1 VKTDF
6 MLIEQLVDQVVIM
19 PEDGDVDNNFDGT
32 TDLQM
37 NQIQGFLPL
46 GLGYKFRNFLCL
58 GSCLWVWVTS
68 FVTFLLWF
76 LHLVYRYQ
84 LCRYL

>member
-1 VKTDF
+1 MKTDF

-37 NQIQGFLPL
+37 NQIQEE
-46 GLGYKFRNFLCL
+46 
-58 GSCLWVWVTS
+58 
-68 FVTFLLWF
+68 
-76 LHLVYRYQ
+76 
-84 LCRYL
+84 

>member
-1 VKTDF
+1 

-37 NQIQGFLPL
+37 NQIQEEQVDT
-46 GLGYKFRNFLCL
+46 NVI
-58 GSCLWVWVTS
+58 WME
-68 FVTFLLWF
+68 
-76 LHLVYRYQ
+76 
-84 LCRYL
+84 